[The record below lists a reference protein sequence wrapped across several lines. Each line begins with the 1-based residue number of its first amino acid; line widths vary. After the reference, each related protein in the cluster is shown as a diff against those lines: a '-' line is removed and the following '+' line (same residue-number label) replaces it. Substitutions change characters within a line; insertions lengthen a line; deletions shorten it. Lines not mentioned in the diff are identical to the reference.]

1 MRFNPFRPGSIVP
14 PGMFCGRVEE
24 VLALER
30 ILFQTSKGNPN
41 HFLLQGERGIGKSSL
56 LFYVQCVAT
65 GEIPASDK
73 QLFKFIKVNLELTP
87 VNSYVDIIKKIGGEL
102 QREAMSYSGSKEL
115 LKTAWNFLKNW
126 EVAGVRYN
134 TPSASLNPE
143 ELLDDLT
150 HTISKTLEEFGSE
163 ISGIIILI
171 DEADKASD
179 SAKLGELLKV
189 LTERL
194 TKRGADRVCFGL
206 SGLPDLVRKLKS
218 SHESSPRIFE
228 IFTLQC
234 LSQDE
239 RKEVVRS
246 GLRRAEAENGF
257 PVTITPEAE
266 TWIGWWSEGLPHFI
280 QQFAHSAFDTDT
292 DNNIDEGDVNRGAFK
307 ENGAFQQLGV
317 KYFEEMYFDK
327 INSDEYRE
335 VLKAMSQIDLEN
347 KGNWVSKK
355 QIKDQLE
362 KNTIKMKQTTFDNA
376 IRTFLKRKII
386 ILKPGIKGGQYRFP
400 TTSFGVWIRGYSQA
414 RIQSATL
421 E

>member
-14 PGMFCGRVEE
+14 PGMFCGRIEE
-24 VLALER
+24 IMALER

-56 LFYVQCVAT
+56 LYYMQCVAT
-65 GEIPASDK
+65 GQILALDGQK
-73 QLFKFIKVNLELTP
+73 FKFIKVNLELTP
-87 VNSYVDIIKKIGGEL
+87 ANSYVDIIKKLGTEL
-102 QREAMSYSGSKEL
+102 QREVASYSGAKEL
-115 LKTAWNFLKNW
+115 LKTAWSFLKNW

-134 TPSASLNPE
+134 TPATSLNPE

-150 HTISKTLEEFGSE
+150 HTISKTLEEFGGE
-163 ISGIIILI
+163 ISGIIVLI
-171 DEADKASD
+171 DEADKPNE
-179 SAKLGELLKV
+179 SARLGELLKI

-194 TKRGADRVCFGL
+194 TKKGADRICFGL
-206 SGLPDLVRKLKS
+206 SGLPDVVRKLKS

-234 LSQDE
+234 LSLEE

-246 GLRRAEAENGF
+246 GLRRAEKENGF
-257 PVTITPEAE
+257 AVTITPEAE
-266 TWIGWWSEGLPHFI
+266 NWIGWWSEGFPHFV
-280 QQFAHSAFDTDT
+280 QQFAHSAFDTDI
-292 DNNIDEGDVNRGAFK
+292 DNNIDENDVDKGAFK

-335 VLKAMSQIDLEN
+335 VLKAMSQIDIEI
-347 KGNWVSKK
+347 KGSWISRQ
-355 QIKDQLE
+355 QIRDKLD
-362 KNTIKMKQTTFDNA
+362 KNEIKMKPTTFNNA
-376 IRTFLKRKII
+376 VRTLLQRKII
-386 ILKPGIKGGQYRFP
+386 VPKPGSKGQYRFP

-414 RIQSATL
+414 KIQSAAL
-421 E
+421 K